1 MSRATS
7 GFLAGLVS
15 GGLGTYLKMKDVERA
30 DAKEKRDQETFDYLK
45 DQRARETKRQGDI
58 DDALADLSA
67 MEQSGQVVDRN
78 TSGFS
83 PSDVTRLMGQGG
95 QAAVDAEATRIADAE
110 MAAGGAPSKVSSM
123 LPNFNDPSGAPVQ
136 GAPTVTMRQATPVDR
151 AAAFEKIAIAKGD
164 VAGIEKAAQAKQKAI
179 WDAEDMEAVKAIMA
193 DPNGEATNRLL
204 GMIRQSIPGADI
216 ALDPKTGM
224 YVGMIADKPVNL
236 SPAQL
241 GQLAVVERQIS
252 RGDPNALAT
261 LAGIDKDLAGAGA
274 GIWKTQVEM
283 AKFNNEA
290 IKSGATM
297 QDNAT
302 RTGLA
307 VRADGRAQQAHG
319 VGMAEKAADLSRQAA
334 EPLVREAELLRT
346 NQNAAP
352 SQIAAA
358 RTGQLDPFKANN
370 DANAPSE
377 VKLARAYVTAGLAP
391 DMAAG
396 LKMATTSKDYSPEK
410 VRADIYGKALTASY
424 GNAAR
429 AQEATDQA
437 MSYLF
442 PAPAPKPSGAT
453 RKPQNVTPA
462 DIAATA
468 KKYGISEA
476 EVRKQLGL

>member
-7 GFLAGLVS
+7 GFLSGLVS

-45 DQRARETKRQGDI
+45 DQREREQETQRRT
-58 DDALADLSA
+58 DAAIQDYAGLAD
-67 MEQSGQVVDRN
+67 GVVDTN

-83 PSDVTRLMGQGG
+83 PSQVMQLMKQGG
-95 QAAVDAEATRIADAE
+95 QAAVDAEASRIADAE

-136 GAPTVTMRQATPVDR
+136 GAPTVTTRQATPVER

-179 WDAEDMEAVKAIMA
+179 WDAGDMEAVKAVMA
-193 DPNGEATNRLL
+193 DPNGEAAKRLL

-216 ALDPKTGM
+216 VFDPKTGM

-252 RGDPNALAT
+252 RGDPNALTT

-274 GIWKTQVEM
+274 GIWKTQIEM

-290 IKSGATM
+290 IRGGATI
-297 QDNAT
+297 QQNAT

-307 VRADGRAQQAHG
+307 VNADKRAGQAHG
-319 VGMAEKAADLSRQAA
+319 VTMAEKGAELAGKAA
-334 EPLVREAELLRT
+334 EGPVRVSELLRT
-346 NQNAAP
+346 NPNAAP

-358 RTGQLDPFKANN
+358 QTGQLDPFKLQKEGNWQF
-370 DANAPSE
+370 DSGDINAVLSRPVVGPSG
-377 VKLARAYVTAGLAP
+377 RALLDQNGRTIREPDPERLNAMLEFMQRHNIRDTNEGLQKFLVYERQTKPSAATSGAGRP
-391 DMAAG
+391 
-396 LKMATTSKDYSPEK
+396 PEK
-410 VRADIYGKALTASY
+410 GQVVNGYRFNGGNPRDKASW
-424 GNAAR
+424 
-429 AQEATDQA
+429 E
-437 MSYLF
+437 
-442 PAPAPKPSGAT
+442 PVK
-453 RKPQNVTPA
+453 
-462 DIAATA
+462 
-468 KKYGISEA
+468 
-476 EVRKQLGL
+476 

>member
-15 GGLGTYLKMKDVERA
+15 GGLGTYLKVKDVERA

-45 DQRARETKRQGDI
+45 DQREREQATQRRT
-58 DDALADLSA
+58 DAAIQDYAGLAD
-67 MEQSGQVVDRN
+67 GVVDTN

-83 PSDVTRLMGQGG
+83 PSQVTQLMKQGG
-95 QAAVDAEATRIADAE
+95 QAAVDAQASRIADAE

-136 GAPTVTMRQATPVDR
+136 GAPTVTTRQATPVDR

-179 WDAEDMEAVKAIMA
+179 WDAEDMEAVKAVMA

-252 RGDPNALAT
+252 RGDPNALTT

-290 IKSGATM
+290 IQGGATI
-297 QDNAT
+297 QQNAT

-307 VRADGRAQQAHG
+307 VNADKRAGQAHG
-319 VGMAEKAADLSRQAA
+319 VTMAEKGAELAGKAA
-334 EPLVREAELLRT
+334 EGPVRVAELLRT
-346 NQNAAP
+346 NPNAAP
-352 SQIAAA
+352 GQIAAA
-358 RTGQLDPFKANN
+358 QTGQLDPFKPQKEGNWQF
-370 DANAPSE
+370 DSGDINAVLSRPVVGPSG
-377 VKLARAYVTAGLAP
+377 RALLDQNGRTIREPDPERLNAMLEFMQRHNIRDTNEGLQKF
-391 DMAAG
+391 
-396 LKMATTSKDYSPEK
+396 LVYERQT
-410 VRADIYGKALTASY
+410 
-424 GNAAR
+424 
-429 AQEATDQA
+429 
-437 MSYLF
+437 
-442 PAPAPKPSGAT
+442 KPSGAT

>member
-30 DAKEKRDQETFDYLK
+30 DAREKRDQEAADYLK
-45 DQRARETKRQGDI
+45 EQRGRESARQRDI
-58 DDALADLSA
+58 DAAMADLSA
-67 MEQSGQVVDRN
+67 LETSGKTVDYN

-95 QAAVDAEATRIADAE
+95 QQAVDAEATRIANAE

-136 GAPTVTMRQATPVDR
+136 GAPTVAMRDATNVDR
-151 AAAFEKIAIAKGD
+151 IGALQRIAIASRD
-164 VAGIEKAAQAKQKAI
+164 AGAIERLGQAKQKAI
-179 WDAEDMEAVKAIMA
+179 WDAENMKAVKAVMA
-193 DPNGEATNRLL
+193 DPNGEADNRLL
-204 GMIRQSIPGADI
+204 RMIRQSITGADI
-216 ALDPKTGM
+216 AFDPKTGM
-224 YVGMIADKPVNL
+224 YVGVIADKPVSL

-241 GQLAVVERQIS
+241 GQLAVVELQIS
-252 RGDPNALAT
+252 RGDPNALTT
-261 LAGIDKDLAGAGA
+261 LADIDKDLAGAAA

-290 IKSGATM
+290 IRGGATM

-346 NQNAAP
+346 NPNATP
-352 SQIAAA
+352 GQIAAA
-358 RTGQLDPFKANN
+358 RTGQLDPFKVQKEGNWQF
-370 DANAPSE
+370 DSGDINAVLSRPVVGPSG
-377 VKLARAYVTAGLAP
+377 RALLDQNGRTIREPDPERLNAMLEFMQRHNIRDTNEGLQKF
-391 DMAAG
+391 
-396 LKMATTSKDYSPEK
+396 LVYERQT
-410 VRADIYGKALTASY
+410 
-424 GNAAR
+424 
-429 AQEATDQA
+429 
-437 MSYLF
+437 
-442 PAPAPKPSGAT
+442 KPSGAT

>member
-45 DQRARETKRQGDI
+45 DQREREQETQRRT
-58 DDALADLSA
+58 DAAIQDYAGLAD
-67 MEQSGQVVDRN
+67 GVVDTN

-83 PSDVTRLMGQGG
+83 PSQVTQLMKQGG
-95 QAAVDAEATRIADAE
+95 QAAVDAQASRIADAE

-179 WDAEDMEAVKAIMA
+179 LDAEDMEAVKAIMA

-204 GMIRQSIPGADI
+204 RMIRQSIPGADI
-216 ALDPKTGM
+216 VFDPKTGM

-252 RGDPNALAT
+252 RGDPNALTT

-290 IKSGATM
+290 IRGGATI
-297 QDNAT
+297 QQNAT

-307 VRADGRAQQAHG
+307 VNADKRAGQAHG
-319 VGMAEKAADLSRQAA
+319 VTMAEKGAELAGKAA
-334 EPLVREAELLRT
+334 EGPVRVSELLRI
-346 NQNAAP
+346 NPNAAP

-358 RTGQLDPFKANN
+358 QTGQLDPFKLQKEGNWQF
-370 DANAPSE
+370 DSGDINAVLSRPVVGPSG
-377 VKLARAYVTAGLAP
+377 RALLDQNGRTIREPDPERLNAMLEFMQRHNIRDTNEGLQKF
-391 DMAAG
+391 
-396 LKMATTSKDYSPEK
+396 LVYERQT
-410 VRADIYGKALTASY
+410 
-424 GNAAR
+424 
-429 AQEATDQA
+429 
-437 MSYLF
+437 
-442 PAPAPKPSGAT
+442 KPSGAT